1 MFGLDELQGII
12 GVFFT
17 QPALLAQ
24 ALTHSSYA
32 NENPGIA
39 PSSNERLEF
48 LGDAVLDLIVA
59 ENLYRDFPSIDE
71 GEMTRLRS
79 LLVRQDTLARVA
91 ESIGLGNYLYLG
103 KGEEASNGKEK
114 PANLARAFEA
124 VVAAIYL
131 DQGYFAAEQLILDL
145 LDAELWKA
153 LSQGALV
160 DYKSRL
166 QELLQAQ
173 GQQPPAYYLVGTEG
187 PDHDNKFSVEVRLG
201 NEVLAYGSGRSKK
214 KAETEA
220 ARVALEKL
228 NAT

>member
-17 QPALLAQ
+17 QPDLLAQ

-32 NENPGIA
+32 NENPGIV

-59 ENLYRDFPSIDE
+59 ENLYRDFPSINE

-103 KGEEASNGKEK
+103 KGEEASNGKGK

-124 VVAAIYL
+124 LVAAIYL
-131 DQGYFAAEQLILDL
+131 DQGYSAAEQLILDL
-145 LDAELWKA
+145 LDAELWKV
-153 LSQGALV
+153 LSQGALI

-166 QELLQAQ
+166 QELLQAR
-173 GQQPPAYYLVGTEG
+173 GQQPPDYYLIGTEG
-187 PDHDNKFSVEVRLG
+187 PDHDKKFSVEVRLG
-201 NEVLAYGSGRSKK
+201 NAVLANGSGRSKK

-228 NAT
+228 NVT